1 MNKGES
7 NIDIVFR
14 NGLKDYEVLPPPDV
28 WDNIHPVIKRQKGPV
43 ILIRAAAL
51 VTILISIS
59 VLAYRSTRIVTEETG
74 NTYLAFN
81 VKASLPFY
89 SPDIQEDIPGE
100 LKMESPGSTS
110 QKVFFDSLSD
120 QKIIPPDETPISPA
134 VGYLMKSNSLPENY
148 SLSEKNKKL
157 LVSNTPENNSNSLES
172 TKYQYIAVNEVV
184 KSTERWSIAAMA
196 SPTYYSTINSG
207 TDDLSKQL
215 MASEQ
220 SMVSYSGGVALAY
233 KVSRRLSIQSGLYYS
248 SLGQSIDGINSYSG
262 FQPYDNTKGDRN
274 FEVLTTR
281 GTVYTNNADVFL
293 IANNGTGERVVT
305 SYTKDVFDPKKSNL
319 PFVNNS
325 LHQNFSYLELPVV
338 LRYKLIDKTID
349 FNLIGGVSYN
359 LLIDNSVYTTIDG
372 NKYPVGETEGLSL
385 LTLSSSLG
393 MGMEY
398 NISKKFSLN
407 LEPTF
412 RYFLNPYNEVT
423 GSKIHPYSFGIFSGV
438 SYKF

>member
-1 MNKGES
+1 MSKGES
-7 NIDIVFR
+7 NIDLVFR

-51 VTILISIS
+51 ITILISIS

-81 VKASLPFY
+81 VKASSPFY
-89 SPDIQEDIPGE
+89 SPDIQENIPGE
-100 LKMESPGSTS
+100 FKMESSVSTS
-110 QKVFFDSLSD
+110 QKVFFNSLSD

-157 LVSNTPENNSNSLES
+157 LVLNTPENNSHSLES

-207 TDDLSKQL
+207 NDDLSKQL

-233 KVSRRLSIQSGLYYS
+233 KVSKRLSVQSGLYYS
-248 SLGQSIDGINSYSG
+248 SLGQAIDGINSYSG

-372 NKYPVGETEGLSL
+372 NKYPVGKTEGLSL